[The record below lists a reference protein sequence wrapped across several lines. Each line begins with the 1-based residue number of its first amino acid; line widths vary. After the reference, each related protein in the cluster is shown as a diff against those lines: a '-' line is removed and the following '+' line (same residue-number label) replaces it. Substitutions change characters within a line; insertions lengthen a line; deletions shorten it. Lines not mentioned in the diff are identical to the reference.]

1 VGIATPIAQE
11 PADEPRRIRVRL
23 SNDLGLFSEL
33 IDDVRG
39 LNKVSALFQPIIF
52 RL

>member
-11 PADEPRRIRVRL
+11 PADEPRRIRIRL

-39 LNKVSALFQPIIF
+39 LNKV
-52 RL
+52 